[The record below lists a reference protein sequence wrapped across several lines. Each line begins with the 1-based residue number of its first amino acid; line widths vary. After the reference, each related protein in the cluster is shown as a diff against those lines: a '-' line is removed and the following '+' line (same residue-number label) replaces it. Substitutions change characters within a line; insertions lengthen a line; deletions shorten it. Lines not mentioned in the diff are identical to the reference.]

1 MQHALTPGGPPQA
14 VLPLLPVWS
23 CFCGLVGAVGRI
35 VLPSPVLLVEV
46 FRVGMLYLGQ
56 WKADKECVVV
66 IAFDVV
72 FFWVSADSSQ
82 FCHHGA
88 CISAQERSLS

>member
-1 MQHALTPGGPPQA
+1 MQHALTPPPPGGVTAPA
-14 VLPLLPVWS
+14 CLVG
-23 CFCGLVGAVGRI
+23 FCGLVGAVGRI
-35 VLPSPVLLVEV
+35 VLPSPVLLWEV

-56 WKADKECVVV
+56 WKADKECVVA

-82 FCHHGA
+82 FCRHGA